1 MGNLQN
7 TGTSQKV
14 LEWITLSLATLF
26 FILGAGIISGL
37 ILRDRIV
44 FQGAMKIPVGLVLM
58 GYGIIRSGM
67 IFRRMILRKKGDGG
81 E

>member
-26 FILGAGIISGL
+26 FILGAGILSGL
-37 ILRDRIV
+37 ILGDHNV
-44 FQGAMKIPVGLVLM
+44 FRGAMKIPVGLILM

>member
-26 FILGAGIISGL
+26 FILGAGILSGL
-37 ILRDRIV
+37 ILGDRIV
-44 FQGAMKIPVGLVLM
+44 FRGAMKIPVGLVLM

-67 IFRRMILRKKGDGG
+67 IFRRMILRKKGSKS